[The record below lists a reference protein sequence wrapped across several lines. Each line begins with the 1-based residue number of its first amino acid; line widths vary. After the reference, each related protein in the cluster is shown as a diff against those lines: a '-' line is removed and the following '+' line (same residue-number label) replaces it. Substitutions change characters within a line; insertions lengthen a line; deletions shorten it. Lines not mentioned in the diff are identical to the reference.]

1 VTEQGVTRV
10 LHIVGK
16 MDRGG
21 VESWLVQLLRHVDRS
36 RVRMDVLVHS
46 ASPGA
51 LDGEARELGAE
62 IINCPD
68 PSRPVTYARNFLD
81 VLRRGPGYDV
91 VHSHVHHFS
100 AFPLELARRAGV
112 PVRVAHSHS
121 DMSAVHRSAGPARQA
136 YLGTARRLLRSV
148 PTDRLAAS
156 TAAGRALFGPSW
168 TRNRRDRVVHYG
180 IDVQRFHAALD
191 SDALRRELGLPA
203 GSLVVG
209 HVGRFEREKNHAFL
223 VDVMTDLSR
232 RDENVVLLLVGT
244 GSLHREIEELV
255 AARGLGR
262 RVLFAGPR
270 SDVPDLMRGAMDAF
284 LLPSFYEGLPIVGIE
299 AQEAGLPCVFSDAVT
314 RETSIVPGLTRYLP
328 LGDPELW
335 ATAVLALRGRAGSSR
350 SGGTCLEGSSFD
362 VRTCVD
368 TLAGIYTGAP
378 VTAGR
383 RGASTDGADER
394 AEDRG
399 EVST

>member
-1 VTEQGVTRV
+1 
-10 LHIVGK
+10 
-16 MDRGG
+16 
-21 VESWLVQLLRHVDRS
+21 
-36 RVRMDVLVHS
+36 
-46 ASPGA
+46 
-51 LDGEARELGAE
+51 
-62 IINCPD
+62 
-68 PSRPVTYARNFLD
+68 
-81 VLRRGPGYDV
+81 
-91 VHSHVHHFS
+91 
-100 AFPLELARRAGV
+100 
-112 PVRVAHSHS
+112 
-121 DMSAVHRSAGPARQA
+121 
-136 YLGTARRLLRSV
+136 
-148 PTDRLAAS
+148 
-156 TAAGRALFGPSW
+156 
-168 TRNRRDRVVHYG
+168 
-180 IDVQRFHAALD
+180 
-191 SDALRRELGLPA
+191 
-203 GSLVVG
+203 
-209 HVGRFEREKNHAFL
+209 
-223 VDVMTDLSR
+223 
-232 RDENVVLLLVGT
+232 
-244 GSLHREIEELV
+244 
-255 AARGLGR
+255 
-262 RVLFAGPR
+262 
-270 SDVPDLMRGAMDAF
+270 MRGAMDAF